1 MTHAKRLWSIW
12 QALLS
17 AFAWAFTR
25 PSFRR
30 FAEWITAMAINGEEH
45 TITQSVLALE
55 RPADWKAL
63 ESFAEYGAWH
73 PDYVTAS
80 LTRLVET
87 APGRLWHG
95 YHISAVD
102 DTKVHR
108 NSPDVWGTCTFHE
121 YTARCPNRA
130 PTVRAHNWVVLGAL
144 LDNPGQPPW
153 CLPLSGRL
161 YFRKSQL
168 PLQSQ
173 DSDHTVVFRTKCELV
188 VELIREQA
196 RITGGRH
203 LGIFDGAY
211 ALRSVVR
218 PLVQPEPGHPR
229 IEFLTRLRPDARLY
243 ALPPPGCRANQKW
256 GRRLPPPCQGGRWS
270 GPWQEGEG
278 FIYGRQRHVRWKEQV
293 CLWWVA
299 GAEVP
304 VKVVVAEVEGY
315 RQRFYLV
322 SSATELT
329 GVEMVE
335 GFAGRFRQEDV
346 FRDLKQRLGLGRV
359 PGLDPGPDRADQPG
373 PVGDAE
379 PAAVG
384 SVPVG
389 GRRLHGLVVASA
401 LESEEGP
408 AQCAGRGAAAATAW
422 LGDPGP
428 ADEMAGRGGG
438 SGPGTGGGS
447 GSGCGER
454 TGGRSGSVRR
464 SGHFPRNRGEMRG
477 RRPEETEL
485 AMNI

>member
-17 AFAWAFTR
+17 AFAWAFTG

-278 FIYGRQRHVRWKEQV
+278 FIYGRQRQVRWKEQV

-422 LGDPGP
+422 LGDPEP
-428 ADEMAGRGGG
+428 AGEMAGQGGG

-447 GSGCGER
+447 GLGCGER
-454 TGGRSGSVRR
+454 TGGRGGSVQR

-477 RRPEETEL
+477 RQPEEAEL
-485 AMNI
+485 DMIT